1 MKNVMIDT
9 MMVFLHAFASAA
21 ATAAAAA
28 FAAAVVA
35 ADPPGY
41 STGSFSG
48 LSSSCVCVVC
58 LMTVVAAAGL
68 GTYYCDGKRRFTT
81 DENLPDVFH

>member
-1 MKNVMIDT
+1 MKNVMIGT

-48 LSSSCVCVVC
+48 LSSSCVCVLCV
-58 LMTVVAAAGL
+58 
-68 GTYYCDGKRRFTT
+68 
-81 DENLPDVFH
+81 